1 MATKRVGIVLLSG
14 LAIALALSACGGG
27 GKTTTPTQ
35 APVTTP
41 TPAPTQIPPSP
52 TPTSQT
58 ALPEELFLEVTEP
71 SDESTVREVPLVVVG
86 RTTPDAVIS
95 VDGQTTDVNAQGEFV
110 ALVSL
115 EPGPNVIEV
124 VASDLTG
131 RQETALMAVIY
142 IP

>member
-27 GKTTTPTQ
+27 GKTSTATS
-35 APVTTP
+35 P